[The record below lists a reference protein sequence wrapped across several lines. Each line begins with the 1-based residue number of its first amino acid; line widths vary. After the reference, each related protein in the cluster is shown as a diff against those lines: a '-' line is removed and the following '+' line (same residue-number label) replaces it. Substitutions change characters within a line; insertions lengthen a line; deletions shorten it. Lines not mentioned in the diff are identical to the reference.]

1 MSQPR
6 RPMTWA
12 NRLTLLRFLLALAVF
27 LSLMARGHRAHRAAF
42 LLFLA
47 AILTDW
53 VDGYIARR
61 THSVSPF
68 GKVADPIADKI
79 LIVGALIGLLRAG
92 VPIPLWGVFLIIARE
107 LLIGGIRILASSQGV
122 LIAADRWGKLKMV
135 IQSLCVLSML
145 GILLL
150 AERAAG
156 VPPWVWDLPYYLTT
170 LCVIMAWQSAYVY
183 MRHSRGM
190 LQKTWG

>member
-1 MSQPR
+1 
-6 RPMTWA
+6 MTWA

-27 LSLMARGHRAHRAAF
+27 LSLMARDPRAHLAAF

-92 VPIPLWGVFLIIARE
+92 VSIPLWGVFLIIARE
-107 LLIGGIRILASSQGV
+107 LLVGGIRILASSQGV

-135 IQSLCVLSML
+135 VQSLCVLSML
-145 GILLL
+145 GLLVL

-156 VPPWVWDLPYYLTT
+156 TPWVWDLPYYLTI

-183 MRHSRGM
+183 MRHSREM